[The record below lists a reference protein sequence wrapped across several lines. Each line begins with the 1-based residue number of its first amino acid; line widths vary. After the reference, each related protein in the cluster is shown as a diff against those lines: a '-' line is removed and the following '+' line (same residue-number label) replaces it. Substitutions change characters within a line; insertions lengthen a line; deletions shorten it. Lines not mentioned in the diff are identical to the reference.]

1 MKRRPLIAL
10 LAASSVLTLAAVPV
24 LGRPARAQQATAR
37 RPRIVYLGVQSPASV
52 DPHQLNA
59 FRTGLS
65 ENGLI
70 DGETVELRCLWAESH
85 IERLRA
91 LSTEIAQSDVDVVVT
106 AAADAVRALVAAG
119 AVQPIVLAVSTDPV
133 DTGLVKSLARP
144 DGRVTGLALSS
155 IDLAAQRIG
164 LLKELAPSLSRVLVL
179 HDPSMDAEGLEA
191 ARLAVASLGIEALL
205 VEARDP
211 AAFGSIFAA
220 AVADHADGVAAV
232 ASAFFDDNRARLVG
246 LALQHR
252 LPSIWASAAYVRDGG
267 LAAWTPSLADLYRRS
282 AGYVAQL
289 LKGVQP
295 ADLPIGEPAVF
306 DLFINQ
312 RTADQLGLALP
323 ANLLARAELME

>member
-24 LGRPARAQQATAR
+24 LGRSARAQQATAR
-37 RPRIVYLGVQSPASV
+37 RPRVVYLGVQSAASV

-59 FRTGLS
+59 LWTGLS

-91 LSTEIAQSDVDVVVT
+91 LSTEIAQSVVDVVVT

-164 LLKELAPSLSRVLVL
+164 LLKELAPSLSRV
-179 HDPSMDAEGLEA
+179 
-191 ARLAVASLGIEALL
+191 
-205 VEARDP
+205 
-211 AAFGSIFAA
+211 
-220 AVADHADGVAAV
+220 
-232 ASAFFDDNRARLVG
+232 
-246 LALQHR
+246 
-252 LPSIWASAAYVRDGG
+252 
-267 LAAWTPSLADLYRRS
+267 
-282 AGYVAQL
+282 
-289 LKGVQP
+289 
-295 ADLPIGEPAVF
+295 
-306 DLFINQ
+306 
-312 RTADQLGLALP
+312 
-323 ANLLARAELME
+323 

>member
-1 MKRRPLIAL
+1 
-10 LAASSVLTLAAVPV
+10 
-24 LGRPARAQQATAR
+24 
-37 RPRIVYLGVQSPASV
+37 
-52 DPHQLNA
+52 
-59 FRTGLS
+59 
-65 ENGLI
+65 
-70 DGETVELRCLWAESH
+70 
-85 IERLRA
+85 
-91 LSTEIAQSDVDVVVT
+91 
-106 AAADAVRALVAAG
+106 
-119 AVQPIVLAVSTDPV
+119 
-133 DTGLVKSLARP
+133 
-144 DGRVTGLALSS
+144 
-155 IDLAAQRIG
+155 
-164 LLKELAPSLSRVLVL
+164 
-179 HDPSMDAEGLEA
+179 
-191 ARLAVASLGIEALL
+191 VASLGIEALL

-211 AAFGSIFAA
+211 AAFGSVFAA

-312 RTADQLGLALP
+312 RTADRLGLAVP
-323 ANLLARAELME
+323 TNLLARAELME